1 MHLLKQKAIVF
12 FISDVLGPGCAP
24 EHVRIP
30 LGIAARRHDVVAVPI
45 IDPAERE
52 LPRVGLVD
60 LEDMETGERV
70 TVDTGQAAL
79 RKKYAQHMLD
89 QEARRDRL
97 FTQLGIDSIALRT
110 DEDFTPKLHKFF
122 QLRARRFH

>member
-1 MHLLKQKAIVF
+1 
-12 FISDVLGPGCAP
+12 PGCAP
-24 EHVRIP
+24 ERVRIP

-45 IDPAERE
+45 TDPAERE

-60 LEDMETGERV
+60 LEDMETGERI
-70 TVDTGQAAL
+70 TVDTSRPGL
-79 RKKYAQHMLD
+79 RKRYADHMRD
-89 QEARRDRL
+89 MESRRDRL
-97 FTQLGIDSIALRT
+97 FTQLGIDCIALRT